1 MGATSAHECAGVL
14 CDELPTLSQ
23 WNTGDATTNQG
34 RETRGYRLFY
44 YEDYPTWR
52 HAVTSEERGGA
63 RFSTQR
69 QRYTHRQGNT
79 MLDKLVK
86 EHIILGVDPGTLFMG
101 YALLHTIG
109 SRVEILDFGVYDV
122 HKLEDQYARLQKE
135 FFFLQ
140 ELIEK
145 YHPTILAI
153 ESQFVDKNPQT
164 MIKIVHA
171 QGVAIAAA
179 LSKDVPVQEYSPM
192 KVKMAITGN
201 GHADKQQVAD
211 MLQRFLHIPD
221 ERMPKKLDATDAL
234 GIAYCHYLQL
244 GLPLREKGAKN
255 WTTFAN
261 QKGLVD
267 RQLTTPNA
275 RLIAAMQTAKKKK

>member
-1 MGATSAHECAGVL
+1 
-14 CDELPTLSQ
+14 
-23 WNTGDATTNQG
+23 
-34 RETRGYRLFY
+34 
-44 YEDYPTWR
+44 
-52 HAVTSEERGGA
+52 
-63 RFSTQR
+63 
-69 QRYTHRQGNT
+69 

-255 WTTFAN
+255 WTTFAK
-261 QKGLVD
+261 QKGVVD

>member
-1 MGATSAHECAGVL
+1 
-14 CDELPTLSQ
+14 
-23 WNTGDATTNQG
+23 
-34 RETRGYRLFY
+34 
-44 YEDYPTWR
+44 
-52 HAVTSEERGGA
+52 
-63 RFSTQR
+63 
-69 QRYTHRQGNT
+69 

-101 YALLHTIG
+101 YALLHTVG
-109 SRVEILDFGVYDV
+109 SKVEILDFGVFDV
-122 HKLEDQYARLQKE
+122 HKLDDQYARLQKE

-140 ELIEK
+140 EIIDK
-145 YHPTILAI
+145 YQPSVLAI
-153 ESQFVDKNPQT
+153 EAQFVDKNPQT

-179 LSKDVPVQEYSPM
+179 LSKDVPVVEYSPM

-201 GHADKQQVAD
+201 GHADKYQVAD
-211 MLQRFLHIPD
+211 MLQRFLHIPE

-244 GLPLREKGAKN
+244 GMPLRKKGAKN
-255 WTTFAN
+255 WTTFAK

-267 RQLTTPNA
+267 KGLTGPNA
-275 RLIAAMQTAKKKK
+275 QLMAAMQSVKKKK

>member
-1 MGATSAHECAGVL
+1 
-14 CDELPTLSQ
+14 
-23 WNTGDATTNQG
+23 
-34 RETRGYRLFY
+34 
-44 YEDYPTWR
+44 
-52 HAVTSEERGGA
+52 
-63 RFSTQR
+63 
-69 QRYTHRQGNT
+69 

-86 EHIILGVDPGTLFMG
+86 EHIILGVDPGTLYMG
-101 YALLHTIG
+101 YALIHTIG
-109 SRVEILDFGVYDV
+109 SKVEILDFGVYDV
-122 HKLEDQYARLQKE
+122 HKLDDQYARLQKE

-140 ELIEK
+140 ELVDK
-145 YHPTILAI
+145 YQPSVLAI

-179 LSKDVPVQEYSPM
+179 LSNDVPVVEYSPM

-201 GHADKQQVAD
+201 GHADKHQVAD

-221 ERMPKKLDATDAL
+221 EQMPKKLDATDAL

-244 GLPLREKGAKN
+244 GMPLKEKGAKN
-255 WTTFAN
+255 WTTFAK

-267 RQLTTPNA
+267 KGLTGPNA
-275 RLIAAMQTAKKKK
+275 QLLAAMQTAKKKK

>member
-1 MGATSAHECAGVL
+1 
-14 CDELPTLSQ
+14 
-23 WNTGDATTNQG
+23 
-34 RETRGYRLFY
+34 
-44 YEDYPTWR
+44 
-52 HAVTSEERGGA
+52 
-63 RFSTQR
+63 
-69 QRYTHRQGNT
+69 

-101 YALLHTIG
+101 YAIIHTMG
-109 SRVEILDFGVYDV
+109 SQVKILDFGVYDV

-140 ELIEK
+140 ELIDK
-145 YHPTILAI
+145 YHPTVLAI

-179 LSKDVPVQEYSPM
+179 LSKDIPVQEYSPM
-192 KVKMAITGN
+192 KIKMAITGN
-201 GHADKQQVAD
+201 GHADKQQVAA

-221 ERMPKKLDATDAL
+221 EQMPRKLDATDAL

-244 GLPLREKGAKN
+244 GMPIREKGAKN
-255 WTTFAN
+255 WTAFAR

-267 RQLTTPNA
+267 RQLTGPNA
-275 RLIAAMQTAKKKK
+275 QLLAAMQTSRKRR